1 MATRTARKSAQVDVD
16 KPVPV
21 ARRNADETRA
31 RILRKAISEFA
42 AKGFSGARIDAIS
55 KSARTNIRMLYH
67 YFGSKEQ
74 LYLAVLEQVIQ
85 ELRDE
90 ELKLDFSEVE
100 PQAGL
105 LQMFDF
111 IDRHFSEHRELMSIL
126 SSENMDRA
134 RHMKKSARIPAV
146 SSPVLALLRNLLDRG
161 VADGTVA
168 PGIDPLHL
176 YVMLVALAAYHRS
189 NMHTLSFIFK
199 QDVGA
204 ADWQAVH
211 KEQTHRMLISFFTA
225 GATAKQVAPARKKPR
240 PAVSMASEVAAP
252 SAARAPRK
260 PAK

>member
-1 MATRTARKSAQVDVD
+1 MATRTARKSAQGDVD
-16 KPVPV
+16 KPAPV

-31 RILRKAISEFA
+31 RILKKAISEFA

-100 PQAGL
+100 PRAGL

-111 IDRHFSEHRELMSIL
+111 IDRHFAEHRELMSIL

-134 RHMKKSARIPAV
+134 RYMKKSARIPAV
-146 SSPVLALLRNLLDRG
+146 SSPVLALLHNLLDRG
-161 VADGTVA
+161 VAEGTVA

-176 YVMLVALAAYHRS
+176 YVTLVALAAYHRS

-211 KEQTHRMLISFFTA
+211 KEQTHRMLINFFTA
-225 GATAKQVAPARKKPR
+225 GVAAKPVAPARRKPR
-240 PAVSMASEVAAP
+240 PAVSVAGEVAVP
-252 SAARAPRK
+252 SAALPRRKRAK
-260 PAK
+260 

>member
-1 MATRTARKSAQVDVD
+1 MATRTASKPAQVVVD

-21 ARRNADETRA
+21 ARRNADETRG
-31 RILRKAISEFA
+31 RILKKAIAEFA

-67 YFGSKEQ
+67 YFGSKEK
-74 LYLAVLEQVIQ
+74 LYLAVLEQVIE
-85 ELRDE
+85 ELREE

-100 PQAGL
+100 PRAGL
-105 LQMFDF
+105 IQMFDF

-146 SSPVLALLRNLLDRG
+146 SSPVLALLQNLLTRG

-176 YVMLVALAAYHRS
+176 YVMLVALASYHRS
-189 NMHTLSFIFK
+189 NTHTLSFIFK
-199 QDVGA
+199 QDLGA
-204 ADWQAVH
+204 ADWQAEH
-211 KEQTHRMLISFFTA
+211 KQQTHRLLMSFFTA
-225 GATAKQVAPARKKPR
+225 GLSANKISPPRKKPVSATSMAGEVLVPTPAPAR
-240 PAVSMASEVAAP
+240 
-252 SAARAPRK
+252 RK
-260 PAK
+260 TV